1 MRAVGA
7 IVGTLAA
14 LTVGLA
20 PGATADEQ
28 SKQWYLKPMQ
38 AEQMWKVS
46 TGKGVKVAVID
57 TGVNPDTPSLKG
69 QVLADEVPK
78 SVAYLPPADEMLA
91 SLRAAGFESV
101 ERRLLSTGISQL
113 ITATRSAGPA

>member
-1 MRAVGA
+1 MKSGTSRRTERAPLRGGLRGSRVRAVGA

-20 PGATADEQ
+20 PSATADEQ

-57 TGVNPDTPSLKG
+57 TGVNPNTPSLKG

-78 SVAYLPPADEMLA
+78 SVGYH
-91 SLRAAGFESV
+91 
-101 ERRLLSTGISQL
+101 
-113 ITATRSAGPA
+113 ATQDFDGHGT